1 MQEKAMSQQNAL
13 SKEAIEGRVRDAA
26 TKAGDYVDNATTSLG
41 RSIEGA
47 ANSLSSRTDLATDG
61 LAKAGRY
68 LQDSDPQQMGRDI
81 TTFDKEHPTV
91 SLAAG
96 FGLGL
101 LIGRAMARS

>member
-1 MQEKAMSQQNAL
+1 MQEKSASNLPAV
-13 SKEAIEGRVRDAA
+13 ENRVREAA

-41 RSIEGA
+41 RSIESA
-47 ANSLSSRTDLATDG
+47 ATSLSSRTDSATDG

-68 LQDSDPQQMGRDI
+68 LQDADPKQMSRDI
-81 TTFDKEHPTV
+81 TSFVKEHPTV

-101 LIGRAMARS
+101 LIGRAVSR

>member
-1 MQEKAMSQQNAL
+1 MQEKSTSREQGN
-13 SKEAIEGRVRDAA
+13 EGRAREVA

-41 RSIEGA
+41 RSIETA
-47 ANSLSSRTDLATDG
+47 ATSLSTRTESATGG

-68 LQDSDPQQMGRDI
+68 LQDADSMQMGRDV
-81 TTFDKEHPTV
+81 TRFVKDHPTL

-101 LIGRAMARS
+101 LVGRAVAR